1 MSAARK
7 SHACAKSCVLEGS
20 PPKDRLENDRAYGR
34 FAMNRVK
41 LVGALA
47 ATAILT
53 GSLPL
58 LAEPLTWPWKD
69 KTPSDPALVQLS
81 SVENVTAAINK
92 SAPPTVTVTVA

>member
-1 MSAARK
+1 
-7 SHACAKSCVLEGS
+7 
-20 PPKDRLENDRAYGR
+20 
-34 FAMNRVK
+34 MNRVK

-69 KTPSDPALVQLS
+69 KTPSDPALVQPL
-81 SVENVTAAINK
+81 ERRGRDRQP
-92 SAPPTVTVTVA
+92 SASPTRRP